1 MVLETYFY
9 DLHSHLFLDFN
20 LLAVCVLWPQSHV
33 YRGRRRDLFKGPPRN
48 AFFPTRLKDNIYRP
62 PSFRKWHVCM
72 RLVKLVLLPHPRNI
86 TQGDSYVHLKY
97 LYYLAKSLLDQ
108 SPTSKS
114 DALLISSLTQRL
126 ARNLESE

>member
-1 MVLETYFY
+1 
-9 DLHSHLFLDFN
+9 
-20 LLAVCVLWPQSHV
+20 
-33 YRGRRRDLFKGPPRN
+33 
-48 AFFPTRLKDNIYRP
+48 
-62 PSFRKWHVCM
+62 M

-97 LYYLAKSLLDQ
+97 VLYYLAKSLLDQ

-126 ARNLESE
+126 ARNLESEELRE